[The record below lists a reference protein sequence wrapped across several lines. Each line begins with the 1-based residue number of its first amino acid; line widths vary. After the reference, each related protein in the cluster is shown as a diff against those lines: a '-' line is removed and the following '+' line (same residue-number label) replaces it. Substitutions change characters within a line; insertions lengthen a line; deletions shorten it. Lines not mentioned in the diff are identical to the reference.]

1 MSAASRGCGA
11 RRIGALS
18 ALGLVVPAGL
28 LLLARSRP
36 DDDEDEQGERQQRF
50 QREDEHRV
58 LVEQIGHG
66 GFHQQRT
73 LYGF

>member
-1 MSAASRGCGA
+1 M
-11 RRIGALS
+11 GALS

-36 DDDEDEQGERQQRF
+36 DDDEYEQGERQQRF
-50 QREDEHRV
+50 QRKDEHRV